1 MEPPLELHRSQPDSR
16 FFKPASSHFS
26 PFQEHHNLQSLE
38 SWAQA
43 AALFQELQLHLFSV
57 FEMVSMDYV
66 WHRFLKSVDLN
77 E

>member
-1 MEPPLELHRSQPDSR
+1 MEPLLEQLLSQLDFQSFR
-16 FFKPASSHFS
+16 PASSHFS
-26 PFQEHHNLQSLE
+26 PSQEHHNLQSLE

-43 AALFQELQLHLFSV
+43 AALFQELQLHPFLV

-66 WHRFLKSVDLN
+66 WHRFLKSVDLI